1 MWCDQSERLKCML
14 IGLMIASL
22 LVGGGGGYLVRQT
35 IARKRLD
42 TAEGKIEKMNEEAE
56 KKSQELVLNA
66 KNKAVE
72 ILEEA
77 KKKEKEREDQI
88 LRSEQ
93 RLEKREIA
101 IDQKTEEIEKNRK
114 VLEQKV
120 EEVRKIRLEAE
131 DARARELERLEKI
144 AGLSKEQAK
153 TILLQLT
160 EEENRDALAERI
172 AKIERQGVEEIEK
185 RAKNI
190 MTSVI
195 QKYAGS
201 HAAEVVTTTVSIP
214 SDEVKGRII
223 GREGRN
229 IKALEKMTGVE
240 IIVDDTPEAVVISGF
255 DPVRRET
262 CRIALEKLIGDGRI
276 HPTRIEE
283 AVEYAKKEI
292 DNKIKEAGEAAVYDL
307 GIAGLEPKL
316 VYLLGRLRYR
326 TSYGQNVLL
335 HSLEVAHLSGALAAE
350 LGADV
355 TVAKKAGL
363 LHDIG
368 KAVDHEIQ
376 GTHVEIGMK
385 IMEKFGMQ
393 KEIIDA
399 MKSHHEDYP
408 FETPESFIIAA
419 ADAISASRP
428 GARKDTLEKYL
439 KRLEELETTANS
451 FAGVERTYAIQAGRE
466 IRVFVK
472 PEEID
477 DLGALKLAR
486 EIADKIEQ
494 DLKYPGEIKV
504 NVLRETRSVEYAR

>member
-1 MWCDQSERLKCML
+1 MGVSELLMAIAGL
-14 IGLMIASL
+14 LAGTGIGY
-22 LVGGGGGYLVRQT
+22 VVRQS
-35 IARKRLD
+35 IAKKQLD
-42 TAEGKIEKMNEEAE
+42 SAEGKAEKLTGEAE
-56 KKSQELVLNA
+56 KQSQEMVLNA

-77 KKKEKEREDQI
+77 KRKEKEREDQI

-93 RLEKREIA
+93 RLEKKENV
-101 IDQKTEEIEKNRK
+101 IDQKTEELEKSK
-114 VLEQKV
+114 QILEQKV
-120 EEVRKIRLEAE
+120 EEVNKIRVEAE
-131 DARARELERLEKI
+131 NARKRELERLEKI

-160 EEENRDALAERI
+160 EEENRAVLAERI
-172 AKIERQGVEEIEK
+172 AKIEREGREDLEK

-201 HAAEVVTTTVSIP
+201 HAADVVTTTVSIP

-229 IKALEKMTGVE
+229 IKALEKLTGVE

-255 DPVRRET
+255 DPVRRE
-262 CRIALEKLIGDGRI
+262 IARMTLEKLIGDGRI

-283 AVEYAKKEI
+283 AVDFAKKEI
-292 DNKIKEAGEAAVYDL
+292 ENKIKEAGEAATYDL
-307 GIAGLEPKL
+307 GIAGLDPKL
-316 VYLLGRLRYR
+316 VHLIGRLRYR

-355 TVAKKAGL
+355 AVAKKAGL

-376 GTHVEIGMK
+376 GTHIEIGMK
-385 IMEKFGMQ
+385 IMEKFGMPQ
-393 KEIIDA
+393 EVIDA

-439 KRLEELETTANS
+439 KRLEELESTANS
-451 FAGVERTYAIQAGRE
+451 FAGVEKTYAIQAGRE

>member
-1 MWCDQSERLKCML
+1 MTSVL
-14 IGLMIASL
+14 LMVLGL
-22 LVGGGGGYLVRQT
+22 LVGGGAGYLIRQSV
-35 IARKRLD
+35 ARKRLD
-42 TAEGKIEKMNEEAE
+42 TAEGKIEKMTEEAE
-56 KKSQELVLNA
+56 KKTQELVLNA

-93 RLEKREIA
+93 RLEKREVA
-101 IDQKTEEIEKNRK
+101 LDQKTEDVERNRK
-114 VLEQKV
+114 VLDQKI
-120 EEVRKIRLEAE
+120 EEIKVIRAEAE
-131 DARARELERLEKI
+131 EARKREMERLEKI

-153 TILLQLT
+153 AILLQLT
-160 EEENRDALAERI
+160 EEENRDALAERM

-229 IKALEKMTGVE
+229 IKALEKLTGVE

-255 DPVRRET
+255 DPVRREMA
-262 CRIALEKLIGDGRI
+262 RITLEKLIGDGRI
-276 HPTRIEE
+276 HPTKIEE
-283 AVEYAKKEI
+283 AFEFAKKEI

-326 TSYGQNVLL
+326 TSFGQNVLL

-355 TVAKKAGL
+355 AVAKKAGL

-385 IMEKFGMQ
+385 IMEKFAMP
-393 KEIIDA
+393 KEVIDA

-451 FAGVERTYAIQAGRE
+451 FEGVERTYAIQAGRE

-477 DLGALKLAR
+477 DLGALRLAR
-486 EIADKIEQ
+486 EIADKIEA

>member
-1 MWCDQSERLKCML
+1 
-14 IGLMIASL
+14 MILSL
-22 LVGGGGGYLVRQT
+22 AVGGGGGYLVRQS
-35 IARKRLD
+35 IARRRLD
-42 TAEGKIEKMNEEAE
+42 TAEGKIEKMTEDAE
-56 KKSQELVLNA
+56 KKSQELVLDA

-93 RLEKREIA
+93 RLEKREVT
-101 IDQKTEEIEKNRK
+101 IDQKTEEVEKSRK
-114 VLEQKV
+114 ELEQKA
-120 EEVRKIRLEAE
+120 EEVKVLRVEAE
-131 DARARELERLEKI
+131 EARARELERLEKI

-160 EEENRDALAERI
+160 EEQSRDALAERM

-229 IKALEKMTGVE
+229 IKALEKLTGVE

-255 DPVRRET
+255 DPVRREIA
-262 CRIALEKLIGDGRI
+262 RITLEKLIGDGRI

-283 AVEYAKKEI
+283 AVEFAKKEI

-307 GIAGLEPKL
+307 GIAGLDPKL

-326 TSYGQNVLL
+326 TSFGQNVLL

-355 TVAKKAGL
+355 VIAKKAGL

-385 IMEKFGMQ
+385 IMQKFSIQ
-393 KEIIDA
+393 KEIIDG

-408 FETPESFIIAA
+408 FETPESFIVAA

-428 GARKDTLEKYL
+428 GARKDTLERYL

-451 FAGVERTYAIQAGRE
+451 FVGVERTYAIQAGRE

-486 EIADKIEQ
+486 EIADKIEA

>member
-1 MWCDQSERLKCML
+1 MV
-14 IGLMIASL
+14 IFVLMGAGAGFLS
-22 LVGGGGGYLVRQT
+22 GYFVRQAV
-35 IARKRLD
+35 ARKRVD
-42 TAEGKIEKMNEEAE
+42 SAEGKIEKLVEEAE
-56 KKSQELVLNA
+56 KKSEDLVLTA
-66 KNKAVE
+66 KKRAVE
-72 ILEEA
+72 ILEQA
-77 KKKEKEREDQI
+77 KKKEDEREQQI
-88 LRSEQ
+88 MRNEQ
-93 RLEKREIA
+93 RLEKRENLL
-101 IDQKTEEIEKNRK
+101 DRKTEEIEQTKK
-114 VLEQKV
+114 ILEQKV
-120 EEVRKIRLEAE
+120 EEVRKIRKESE
-131 DARARELERLEKI
+131 ETRKRELERLEKI
-144 AGLSKEQAK
+144 AGLSKDQAK
-153 TILLQLT
+153 NILLQLT
-160 EEENRDALAERI
+160 EEENRAALAERI
-172 AKIERQGVEEIEK
+172 AKIEKEGNEEIEK
-185 RAKNI
+185 RAKNL

-201 HAAEVVTTTVSIP
+201 HSAEVVTTTVTIP

-229 IKALEKMTGVE
+229 IKALEKLTGVE

-255 DPVRRET
+255 DPVRREIA
-262 CRIALEKLIGDGRI
+262 RITLEKLIGDGRI

-283 AVEYAKKEI
+283 AFEFAKKEI
-292 DNKIKEAGEAAVYDL
+292 DNKVKEAGEAATYDL
-307 GIAGLEPKL
+307 GIAGLDPKL

-326 TSYGQNVLL
+326 TSFGQNVLL

-355 TVAKKAGL
+355 MVAKKAGL

-376 GTHVEIGMK
+376 GTHIEIGIK
-385 IMEKFGMQ
+385 ILERFNMS
-393 KEIIDA
+393 KEVIDA

-408 FETPESFIIAA
+408 FETPEAFIIAA

-439 KRLEELETTANS
+439 KRLEELESTANS
-451 FAGVERTYAIQAGRE
+451 FPGVERTYAIQAGRE

-472 PEEID
+472 PEEVD

-494 DLKYPGEIKV
+494 DLKYPGEIRV

>member
-1 MWCDQSERLKCML
+1 MTL
-14 IGLMIASL
+14 IISILSL
-22 LVGGGGGYLVRQT
+22 LVGGGVGYLTRQT

-42 TAEGKIEKMNEEAE
+42 TAEGKIEKMTEESE

-77 KKKEKEREDQI
+77 KRKEKEREDQI

-101 IDQKTEEIEKNRK
+101 IDQKTEEVEKNRK
-114 VLEQKV
+114 VLEEKV
-120 EEVRKIRLEAE
+120 EEVKKIRLEAE
-131 DARARELERLEKI
+131 DARLRELERLEKI

-153 TILLQLT
+153 AILLQLT
-160 EEENRDALAERI
+160 EEESRDALAERM

-229 IKALEKMTGVE
+229 IKALEKLTGVE

-255 DPVRRET
+255 DPVRREIA
-262 CRIALEKLIGDGRI
+262 RITLEKLIGDGRI

-283 AVEYAKKEI
+283 AVEFAKKEI

-326 TSYGQNVLL
+326 TSFGQNVLL

-355 TVAKKAGL
+355 TIAKKAGL

-385 IMEKFGMQ
+385 IMEKFSMQ

-451 FAGVERTYAIQAGRE
+451 FPGVEKTYAIQAGRE

-472 PEEID
+472 PEEVD
-477 DLGALKLAR
+477 DLGALKMAR
-486 EIADKIEQ
+486 EIADKIEA

>member
-1 MWCDQSERLKCML
+1 MILGI
-14 IGLMIASL
+14 IGGVATGFLSGYVIRQMIAK
-22 LVGGGGGYLVRQT
+22 RQ
-35 IARKRLD
+35 LG
-42 TAEGKIEKMNEEAE
+42 TAEGRIEKMLADAE
-56 KKSQELVLNA
+56 KKSEETVLNA
-66 KNKAVE
+66 KEKAVN

-77 KKKEKEREDQI
+77 KKNEKEREDQI
-88 LRSEQ
+88 LRTER
-93 RLEKREIA
+93 RLEKRENS
-101 IDQKTEEIEKNRK
+101 IDQKTEEIERGRNL
-114 VLEQKV
+114 LEQKV
-120 EEVRKIRLEAE
+120 EEVKKIRQEA
-131 DARARELERLEKI
+131 DSIRQRELERLEKI
-144 AGLSKEQAK
+144 AGLSKDQAK

-160 EEENRDALAERI
+160 EEENRADIAQHI
-172 AKIERQGVEEIEK
+172 AKIEKEGNDEIEK
-185 RAKNI
+185 RAKNL

-201 HAAEVVTTTVSIP
+201 HAAEVVTTTVAIP

-255 DPVRRET
+255 DPVRREIA
-262 CRIALEKLIGDGRI
+262 RIALEKLIGDGRI
-276 HPTRIEE
+276 HPTKIEE
-283 AVEYAKKEI
+283 AVEFAKKEI
-292 DNKIKEAGEAAVYDL
+292 DNKIKEAGEAATYDL
-307 GIAGLEPKL
+307 GIAGLDQKL

-326 TSYGQNVLL
+326 TSFGQNVLL

-355 TVAKKAGL
+355 SIAKKAGL
-363 LHDIG
+363 FHDIG

-376 GTHVEIGMK
+376 GTHVEIGIK
-385 IMEKFGMQ
+385 ILEKFKMP
-393 KEIIDA
+393 KEVIDA

-408 FETPESFIIAA
+408 FETPEAFIIAA

-428 GARKDTLEKYL
+428 GARKDTIEKYL
-439 KRLEELETTANS
+439 KRLEELELTANS
-451 FAGVERTYAIQAGRE
+451 FSGVEKTYAIQAGRE